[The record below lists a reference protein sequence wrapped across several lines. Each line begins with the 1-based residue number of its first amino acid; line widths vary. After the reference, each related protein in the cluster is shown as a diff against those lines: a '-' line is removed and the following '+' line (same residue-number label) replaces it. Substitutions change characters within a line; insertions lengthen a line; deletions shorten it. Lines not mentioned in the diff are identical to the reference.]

1 MHVLPQLIER
11 WADYRQFVKP
21 FILAESLIIGITD
34 QRVTLS
40 VIVVQIVL
48 MEHLR
53 IHVSHQHA
61 RDEA

>member
-11 WADYRQFVKP
+11 WADYWKIVKLFV
-21 FILAESLIIGITD
+21 LAESLIIGITD

-40 VIVVQIVL
+40 VIVVQVVL